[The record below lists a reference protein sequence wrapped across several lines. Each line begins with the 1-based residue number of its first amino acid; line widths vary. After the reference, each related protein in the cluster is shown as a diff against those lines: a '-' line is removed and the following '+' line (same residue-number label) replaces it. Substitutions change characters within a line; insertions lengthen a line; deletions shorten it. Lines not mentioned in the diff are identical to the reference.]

1 MNRVREPRAYLKSL
15 IALLLISACLW
26 AAQWQYHRGVD
37 RHHRN
42 FMIAAQIEKPAIEL
56 NAISGNAIAHEW
68 RTVTTTGS
76 FDLTRQILLKNRYF
90 EGVYGFEVLPR
101 FTSDAGK
108 EFWVD
113 RGWVKAGESAVI
125 PPQIPEIVTSN
136 VSIEGRLRL
145 DSSLPRGAFFA
156 LPAQGDGG
164 LISKLNAQSGLSS
177 ETFYLDL
184 LRGSDPS
191 LTPSVPAQLPELQDG
206 PHMAYAL
213 QWIFFGGLIGY
224 GRILIRRGEILTG
237 KKLKI

>member
-1 MNRVREPRAYLKSL
+1 MNKVRESRAYIKSL
-15 IALLLISACLW
+15 IALLLIAGCLW

-42 FMIAAQIEKPAIEL
+42 FIIAAQIDKPVVNLSEITEDVRA
-56 NAISGNAIAHEW
+56 NEW
-68 RTVTTTGS
+68 RTVATTGN
-76 FDLTRQILLKNRYF
+76 FDLSRQILLKNRYF
-90 EGVYGFEVLPR
+90 EGVYGFEVLTR
-101 FTSDAGK
+101 FTSTTGM

-125 PPQIPEIVTSN
+125 APEIPEIVTQN
-136 VSIEGRLRL
+136 VRIEGRLRL

-156 LPAQGDGG
+156 LPAQGGGG

-191 LTPSVPAQLPELQDG
+191 LTPIVPAQLPELQDG

>member
-56 NAISGNAIAHEW
+56 TAVSGNALAHEW

-90 EGVYGFEVLPR
+90 EGVYGFEVLTR